1 MSEAFSLDG
10 LRATPNALYYKHHTL
25 QEEYGYGY
33 AYRNE
38 YGECIY
44 HYPDGGEESVEM
56 WQCERQ
62 E

>member
-25 QEEYGYGY
+25 QEEYGY

-56 WQCERQ
+56 
-62 E
+62 